1 AFTHPAIRQMVLKL
15 HYFDIAG
22 VAEACRLAFAISGIA
37 FEDVRIKPADWPAKK
52 EANVYPMNQLPVL
65 EFEDG
70 TMVCQSSAILRYV
83 ASLNPSANLYPADNR
98 ERLRVDEML
107 GIVADVRAK
116 IGATIYMTDE
126 SQKEAARKVLAE
138 DTLHFYLARIE
149 KIIDGHKFSVGDN
162 LTIADLE
169 LVGVLEWLASGVLS
183 GIPIDKVDG
192 YPRLSKLRGLVGEN
206 PAVSLWR
213 EKREIKTQ
221 N

>member
-1 AFTHPAIRQMVLKL
+1 
-15 HYFDIAG
+15 
-22 VAEACRLAFAISGIA
+22 
-37 FEDVRIKPADWPAKK
+37 
-52 EANVYPMNQLPVL
+52 
-65 EFEDG
+65 
-70 TMVCQSSAILRYV
+70 
-83 ASLNPSANLYPADNR
+83 PADNR

-116 IGATIYMTDE
+116 MGATIYMTDE
-126 SQKEAARKVLAE
+126 SQKEAARKILAE
-138 DTLHFYLARIE
+138 DTLPFYLARIE

-169 LVGVLEWLASGVLS
+169 LVGVLEWLASGVLT
-183 GIPIDKVDG
+183 GIPTDIVDG
-192 YPRLSKLRGLVGEN
+192 YPRLSKLRRLVGEN

>member
-126 SQKEAARKVLAE
+126 SQKEAARKV
-138 DTLHFYLARIE
+138 
-149 KIIDGHKFSVGDN
+149 
-162 LTIADLE
+162 
-169 LVGVLEWLASGVLS
+169 
-183 GIPIDKVDG
+183 
-192 YPRLSKLRGLVGEN
+192 
-206 PAVSLWR
+206 
-213 EKREIKTQ
+213 
-221 N
+221 